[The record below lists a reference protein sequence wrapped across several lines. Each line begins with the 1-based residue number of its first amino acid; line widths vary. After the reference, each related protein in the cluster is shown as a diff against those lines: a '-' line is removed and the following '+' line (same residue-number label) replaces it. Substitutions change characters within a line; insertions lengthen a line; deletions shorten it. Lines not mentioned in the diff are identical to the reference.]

1 MLNKHTSPRVFFPR
15 TINEVL
21 ETAASEADAA
31 FWAGGTRL
39 SRFPG
44 NKVVIGLPKNV
55 VSLGMVEELAR
66 ASRSEHSLEI
76 GAMMSLD
83 RMAAI
88 GKSTLPAGL
97 HNAIIRIGNLPLR
110 CRATI
115 GGHLAMKDRI
125 GDLRPILQ
133 LLETKVETR
142 YLRER
147 RGRRK
152 PVSSVRKFPIALLEE
167 KSGLSSGELITK
179 ISIPTEN
186 WTKGVYQKIFPS
198 DDPDRYLIFTALVRI
213 EKGVLVEWRMAFSD
227 GFSGVLRDRELEVDM
242 AGRPLPLSDREFET
256 IDEAIDKLTASWKMK
271 RYERETAKSLA
282 SGFLIRAGE

>member
-1 MLNKHTSPRVFFPR
+1 MLDKHNSPRVFFPR

-21 ETAASEADAA
+21 ETAGSETDAM
-31 FWAGGTRL
+31 FWAGGTRI

-44 NKVVIGLPKNV
+44 NKSIIDLPRNV
-55 VSLGMVEELAR
+55 VSLGLVEELAR

-76 GAMMSLD
+76 GAMMTLD
-83 RMAAI
+83 RLAAI

-97 HNAIIRIGNLPLR
+97 YEAIIHIGNLPLR
-110 CRATI
+110 CRATL
-115 GGHLAMKDRI
+115 GGHLAMTDRF

-152 PVSSVRKFPIALLEE
+152 PVSTVRKFPIALLEE
-167 KSGLSSGELITK
+167 RHGLSTGELITR

-186 WTKGVYQKIFPS
+186 WTTGVFQKVYPS
-198 DDPDRYLIFTALVRI
+198 DDPDRYLIFTALARI
-213 EKGVLVEWRMAFSD
+213 EKGVLIEWRMAFSD
-227 GFSGVLRDRELEVDM
+227 GLSGVLRDRELEVDM
-242 AGRPLPLSDREFET
+242 AGRPLPLSDKEYET
-256 IDEAIDKLTASWKMK
+256 IDEAIDILTAVWEKK

-282 SGFLIRAGE
+282 REFLIHAGE